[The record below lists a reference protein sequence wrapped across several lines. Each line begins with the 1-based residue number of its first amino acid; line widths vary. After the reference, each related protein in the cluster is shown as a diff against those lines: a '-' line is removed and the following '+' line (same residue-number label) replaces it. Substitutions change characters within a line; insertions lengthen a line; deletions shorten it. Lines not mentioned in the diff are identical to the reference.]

1 MFTKRHGSF
10 TDAVTKACFRLLY
23 ADRDLIC
30 TYQLMDTRNSDGRS
44 ETAKICNT
52 LVFGVSSVGNGY
64 WLKSNG
70 NCIHHG
76 IVKYA
81 NPLV

>member
-30 TYQLMDTRNSDGRS
+30 TYQLMDTRNLDERS
-44 ETAKICNT
+44 ETAKISKFLNT
-52 LVFGVSSVGNGY
+52 ST
-64 WLKSNG
+64 
-70 NCIHHG
+70 
-76 IVKYA
+76 
-81 NPLV
+81 